1 MFQTNETSGL
11 YFFYLFGKTIPEKF
25 YSEKL
30 PSENY
35 QSSRRWFLGVD
46 GPLTFKNS
54 AKLPEIVA
62 KIPLERLLLETDC
75 PYLAPVP
82 KRGRRNEPAY
92 VKYIA
97 EKVAE
102 IRNISLEEVANQ
114 TTKNA
119 IEVFNL

>member
-1 MFQTNETSGL
+1 M
-11 YFFYLFGKTIPEKF
+11 
-25 YSEKL
+25 
-30 PSENY
+30 
-35 QSSRRWFLGVD
+35 D
-46 GPLTFKNS
+46 H
-54 AKLPEIVA
+54 
-62 KIPLERLLLETDC
+62 LLLETDC

>member
-1 MFQTNETSGL
+1 M
-11 YFFYLFGKTIPEKF
+11 
-25 YSEKL
+25 
-30 PSENY
+30 
-35 QSSRRWFLGVD
+35 
-46 GPLTFKNS
+46 
-54 AKLPEIVA
+54 
-62 KIPLERLLLETDC
+62 
-75 PYLAPVP
+75 APVP

-119 IEVFNL
+119 IEVFKFIK

>member
-1 MFQTNETSGL
+1 M
-11 YFFYLFGKTIPEKF
+11 
-25 YSEKL
+25 
-30 PSENY
+30 
-35 QSSRRWFLGVD
+35 
-46 GPLTFKNS
+46 
-54 AKLPEIVA
+54 A

>member
-1 MFQTNETSGL
+1 M
-11 YFFYLFGKTIPEKF
+11 
-25 YSEKL
+25 
-30 PSENY
+30 
-35 QSSRRWFLGVD
+35 D
-46 GPLTFKNS
+46 
-54 AKLPEIVA
+54 
-62 KIPLERLLLETDC
+62 RLLLETDC

>member
-1 MFQTNETSGL
+1 M
-11 YFFYLFGKTIPEKF
+11 
-25 YSEKL
+25 
-30 PSENY
+30 
-35 QSSRRWFLGVD
+35 
-46 GPLTFKNS
+46 
-54 AKLPEIVA
+54 
-62 KIPLERLLLETDC
+62 LLETDC

-102 IRNISLEEVANQ
+102 IRSISLEEVANQ

>member
-1 MFQTNETSGL
+1 M
-11 YFFYLFGKTIPEKF
+11 
-25 YSEKL
+25 
-30 PSENY
+30 
-35 QSSRRWFLGVD
+35 
-46 GPLTFKNS
+46 
-54 AKLPEIVA
+54 A

-102 IRNISLEEVANQ
+102 IRSISLEEVANQ

>member
-1 MFQTNETSGL
+1 M
-11 YFFYLFGKTIPEKF
+11 
-25 YSEKL
+25 
-30 PSENY
+30 
-35 QSSRRWFLGVD
+35 
-46 GPLTFKNS
+46 
-54 AKLPEIVA
+54 
-62 KIPLERLLLETDC
+62 ERLLLETDC

-114 TTKNA
+114 TTKKCYRS
-119 IEVFNL
+119 I

>member
-1 MFQTNETSGL
+1 M
-11 YFFYLFGKTIPEKF
+11 
-25 YSEKL
+25 
-30 PSENY
+30 
-35 QSSRRWFLGVD
+35 
-46 GPLTFKNS
+46 
-54 AKLPEIVA
+54 
-62 KIPLERLLLETDC
+62 ERLLLETDC